1 MPFSTTETNNILK
14 YELGLT
20 NTPPAVKNAVYI
32 GLLTNDP
39 EADKGTC
46 TEFTTTAAVGYHR
59 VRIAKYSDSE
69 SNKISLRKER
79 VITNDEQINWT
90 KAGNNWPEAKG
101 IALYTTEAVG
111 SGTAFYYS
119 KIPTPFATE
128 AGNVALFERA
138 DPAVE
143 ESLGD
148 LVISMLATDVE
159 YVDEDET

>member
-1 MPFSTTETNNILK
+1 MPFSTTETNAILK
-14 YELGLT
+14 YELGLV
-20 NTPPAVKNAVYI
+20 NTPPTVKNAVYI

-59 VRIAKYSDSE
+59 VRIAKYTDSD
-69 SNKISLRKER
+69 SNKIALRKER

-101 IALYTTEAVG
+101 IALYTTEVVG

-128 AGNVALFERA
+128 AGDVALFERA
-138 DPAVE
+138 DPSDPKSV
-143 ESLGD
+143 GD
-148 LVISMLATDVE
+148 LVISMISTDSD